1 MNAYPREQPFPRA
14 RAVSIEASTGPTNP
28 ALASLRTYQ
37 LPPYRGAERMM
48 RSYLSEYERMSSGAA
63 IGIRGAFGS
72 GKTHL
77 IHFLMESV
85 RAAQADL
92 GPGHMPVQVYAKA
105 TSGDFFEIYRGL
117 ISALGAQQLA
127 QAHVKVLSAAGRR
140 LAKGSELFETIIPQ
154 TDTPTAVEQLRYTP
168 EMVLGLIRD
177 TLLSESAIVENVAA
191 ELRGESSRFTELFSA
206 FTFLNDPALQGTA
219 FSWFQGA
226 PINSEDLKRL
236 GVSAP
241 LTVADA
247 NRGLQFISMM
257 YSFAHVPFIIYI
269 DQIERLV
276 LDDVDRREA
285 NRGYLHSLIE
295 ALVSNR
301 NMLVVAGVSEA
312 WDQLKPDFV
321 QRLSLPPVMMPSLDA
336 KQAQAIIAVWLADDP
351 KNFKESQIFPFS
363 KDSISEIVKLSR
375 GNLRSIISLCFNC
388 FQLARPKELRISLA
402 IVRKAAQSLEAL
414 YSRATVLEEIERYL
428 RASRFSFERR
438 ATVAGD
444 SQDIVVP
451 NSSAP
456 RVVINVM
463 EPIFLED
470 EARDAHMHAA
480 SAQKLRVEFPKIE
493 YVLVDVGYR
502 SV

>member
-1 MNAYPREQPFPRA
+1 
-14 RAVSIEASTGPTNP
+14 
-28 ALASLRTYQ
+28 
-37 LPPYRGAERMM
+37 
-48 RSYLSEYERMSSGAA
+48 
-63 IGIRGAFGS
+63 
-72 GKTHL
+72 
-77 IHFLMESV
+77 
-85 RAAQADL
+85 
-92 GPGHMPVQVYAKA
+92 
-105 TSGDFFEIYRGL
+105 
-117 ISALGAQQLA
+117 
-127 QAHVKVLSAAGRR
+127 
-140 LAKGSELFETIIPQ
+140 
-154 TDTPTAVEQLRYTP
+154 
-168 EMVLGLIRD
+168 
-177 TLLSESAIVENVAA
+177 
-191 ELRGESSRFTELFSA
+191 
-206 FTFLNDPALQGTA
+206 
-219 FSWFQGA
+219 
-226 PINSEDLKRL
+226 
-236 GVSAP
+236 
-241 LTVADA
+241 
-247 NRGLQFISMM
+247 
-257 YSFAHVPFIIYI
+257 
-269 DQIERLV
+269 
-276 LDDVDRREA
+276 
-285 NRGYLHSLIE
+285 
-295 ALVSNR
+295 
-301 NMLVVAGVSEA
+301 MLVVAGVSEA

-351 KNFKESQIFPFS
+351 KNFKESQIFHFS

-502 SV
+502 SGEVEEILRPPLIDFYVRYDPERFRGEFDGILEAIRNPIDSSDLKQVALENTEINQSIRQLQDLVVARTDQQARIDERIAEMLKSIGSPVINVQNTTEREPTFRTLMSWRYLPIIGVALLGFLFIALFFPFFIQNEQNQIARLQTAVERSIQYVDKGTAEPLRLAHNEIDSFLSK